1 MDKAVVHIYNG
12 ILLSHKK
19 GYTWVSSNEV
29 DEPRAYY
36 AEWSESER
44 EKQISYINTYICK
57 LERWYSWALQMQ
69 GSNGDAD
76 IRNRLVD
83 MGWGEEG
90 EAGTNGESSMETY
103 TLTYVSR

>member
-1 MDKAVVHIYNG
+1 
-12 ILLSHKK
+12 
-19 GYTWVSSNEV
+19 
-29 DEPRAYY
+29 
-36 AEWSESER
+36 
-44 EKQISYINTYICK
+44 
-57 LERWYSWALQMQ
+57 MQ

>member
-1 MDKAVVHIYNG
+1 
-12 ILLSHKK
+12 
-19 GYTWVSSNEV
+19 
-29 DEPRAYY
+29 
-36 AEWSESER
+36 
-44 EKQISYINTYICK
+44 
-57 LERWYSWALQMQ
+57 MQ

-103 TLTYVSR
+103 TLTYVSRYPMGICCMIQTRTL